1 MPSNRRDDKKNHSM
15 FCSFAKMIG
24 SIVDDHSFS
33 DFFSVPTITLRREV

>member
-24 SIVDDHSFS
+24 SIVDD